1 MELRLSIIAVSSPQG
16 VRQLK
21 PLGKWLLTLPIVS
34 MILLID
40 LMAASPALHELIHVD
55 AGQPDHHC
63 TVTLFAHGQVDSAV
77 CEIVVPT
84 ISIRWID
91 TCPPV
96 TISVVD
102 PLVVL
107 LPPGRAPP
115 ASPA

>member
-1 MELRLSIIAVSSPQG
+1 MKQ
-16 VRQLK
+16 
-21 PLGKWLLTLPIVS
+21 LGKWLIATPIVG

-77 CEIVVPT
+77 CEIAAPT
-84 ISIRWID
+84 ISIRWIHAS
-91 TCPPV
+91 PPV
-96 TISVVD
+96 AFPAVD

-115 ASPA
+115 SSLA

>member
-1 MELRLSIIAVSSPQG
+1 
-16 VRQLK
+16 LK
-21 PLGKWLLTLPIVS
+21 QLGKWLLIPTIIG

-40 LMAASPALHELIHVD
+40 LMAASPALHELIHFD
-55 AGQPDHHC
+55 AGKPDHHC

-84 ISIRWID
+84 ISIRLID

-96 TISVVD
+96 TFVVVD
-102 PLVVL
+102 PVVIL

-115 ASPA
+115 SSPA

>member
-1 MELRLSIIAVSSPQG
+1 VKQ
-16 VRQLK
+16 
-21 PLGKWLLTLPIVS
+21 LGKWLIVPPIIG

-77 CEIVVPT
+77 CEIAAPT
-84 ISIRWID
+84 ISIRWISAR
-91 TCPPV
+91 PPV
-96 TISVVD
+96 TLPAVD

-107 LPPGRAPP
+107 LPPSRAPP
-115 ASPA
+115 ASLA

>member
-1 MELRLSIIAVSSPQG
+1 MKQ
-16 VRQLK
+16 
-21 PLGKWLLTLPIVS
+21 LGKWLLIPTIIGL
-34 MILLID
+34 ILLID
-40 LMAASPALHELIHVD
+40 LMAASPALHELIHFD

-63 TVTLFAHGQVDSAV
+63 TVTLFAHGQIDSAV

-84 ISIRWID
+84 VSIQWID
-91 TCPPV
+91 PCPPV
-96 TISVVD
+96 TLSFVA

>member
-1 MELRLSIIAVSSPQG
+1 MKQ
-16 VRQLK
+16 
-21 PLGKWLLTLPIVS
+21 LGKRLLVS
-34 MILLID
+34 TIIGMILLID
-40 LMAASPALHELIHVD
+40 LMAASPELHELIHFD

-77 CEIVVPT
+77 CEIAVPT

-91 TCPPV
+91 ARPSV
-96 TISVVD
+96 TLSVVD
-102 PLVVL
+102 PFVVL

>member
-1 MELRLSIIAVSSPQG
+1 MKQPC
-16 VRQLK
+16 
-21 PLGKWLLTLPIVS
+21 KWLLVPLLIGV
-34 MILLID
+34 ILLID

-63 TVTLFAHGQVDSAV
+63 TVTLFAHGQIDSAV
-77 CEIVVPT
+77 GEIVVPT

-102 PLVVL
+102 SLVVL

-115 ASPA
+115 VFPA

>member
-1 MELRLSIIAVSSPQG
+1 
-16 VRQLK
+16 LK
-21 PLGKWLLTLPIVS
+21 QLGKRLLIPTIIG

-40 LMAASPALHELIHVD
+40 LMAASPALHELIHFD
-55 AGQPDHHC
+55 AGKPDHHC
-63 TVTLFAHGQVDSAV
+63 TVTLFAHGQIDSAV
-77 CEIVVPT
+77 CEIVAPT

-96 TISVVD
+96 TLWFVD
-102 PLVVL
+102 PFVVL

>member
-1 MELRLSIIAVSSPQG
+1 
-16 VRQLK
+16 LK
-21 PLGKWLLTLPIVS
+21 PLGRWLLVPLIVGT
-34 MILLID
+34 ILLID

-77 CEIVVPT
+77 CEIVAPT
-84 ISIRWID
+84 ISIQWIK

-96 TISVVD
+96 TIPFVD

-115 ASPA
+115 SSLA

>member
-1 MELRLSIIAVSSPQG
+1 MKQ
-16 VRQLK
+16 
-21 PLGKWLLTLPIVS
+21 LGKWLLIPAIVGA
-34 MILLID
+34 ILLID

-55 AGQPDHHC
+55 AGEPDHHC
-63 TVTLFAHGQVDSAV
+63 TVTVFAHSQVDSAV

-96 TISVVD
+96 ILSVAD
-102 PLVVL
+102 PFVVL
-107 LPPGRAPP
+107 LPPSRAPP